1 MATLLHVKSS
11 IFGEEGKSSKL
22 AAEFIEQWRRF
33 NPQGEIIVRDLVEEP
48 LPLLDGFVVGALM
61 MPEAERSAAQ
71 QAVVNQSDQLISEIK
86 RADQIVMGVPMY
98 NFAVPAQMKVY
109 FDLLARVG
117 VTFRYTENGPVGL
130 MEDKPVYL
138 FATRGGL
145 YKDSGI
151 DFQIPFVKQ
160 FLSFIGLQSIEVIYA
175 EGLSMEGVAESSLI
189 NAKAQISAIH

>member
-1 MATLLHVKSS
+1 METLLHVKSS
-11 IFGEEGKSSKL
+11 LFGEEGKSSQL
-22 AAEFIEQWRRF
+22 ATDFIEQWRSL
-33 NPQGEIIVRDLVEEP
+33 NPQGEVIVRDLVEEP

-71 QAVVNQSDQLISEIK
+71 QAVVNQSDQLIYEIK

-109 FDLLARVG
+109 FDLLARAG

>member
-61 MPEAERSAAQ
+61 IPDTERSAAQ
-71 QAVVNQSDQLISEIK
+71 QAVVDQSDQLISEIK

-98 NFAVPAQMKVY
+98 NFAIPTQMKAY
-109 FDLLARVG
+109 FDLLARAG

-130 MEDKPVYL
+130 MDDKPVYL
-138 FATRGGL
+138 FATRGGF
-145 YKDSGI
+145 YKDSGV
-151 DFQIPFVKQ
+151 DFQMPFVKQ
-160 FLSFIGLQSIEVIYA
+160 FLGFIGLQNIEVIYA
-175 EGLSMEGVAESSLI
+175 EGLSMGESAESSLA
-189 NAKAQISAIH
+189 NAKAQISAMY

>member
-11 IFGEEGKSSKL
+11 IFGEEGKSSQL
-22 AAEFIEQWRRF
+22 ATDFIGQWISL
-33 NPQGEIIVRDLVEEP
+33 NPQGEVIVRDLVEEP

-109 FDLLARVG
+109 FDLLARAG